1 MEHLRHLI
9 KKTKRKASQNKQDI
23 PIKFEEA
30 RILNKVHLLTET
42 KNLNNIKNKG

>member
-1 MEHLRHLI
+1 MEYLRHLI